1 MISSAELPATFFAD
15 SEFSMSAEPSTIDRR
30 IDQVSVA
37 TLSLR
42 FVTALEIV
50 SVVSSVVLTA
60 WVLTPLQLNQRWLE
74 ALPGVCGL
82 LLMLYSHRLHGETLA
97 QLGFTTKHF
106 GTALKL
112 LLGPML
118 LVAALLL
125 SLGFLTHALH
135 FGQRF
140 WLSLLLLPLWAL
152 TQQYILQ
159 GFIYRRL
166 KLIVG
171 AEKNALTIFLAA
183 LLFALVHAPN
193 APLMLLT
200 LIGGLVWTWVYARA
214 PNLFALG
221 LSHALMSALAISS
234 LPAWFLQSMGIG
246 YKYLIYQ
253 RF

>member
-1 MISSAELPATFFAD
+1 MSPAPSTLDSNPATAA
-15 SEFSMSAEPSTIDRR
+15 S
-30 IDQVSVA
+30 
-37 TLSLR
+37 LSLR

-50 SVVSSVVLTA
+50 SVVSSVLLTA
-60 WVLTPLQLNQRWLE
+60 WVLTPLQLHQRWLE
-74 ALPGVCGL
+74 ALPGGCAL
-82 LLMLYSHRLHGETLA
+82 LLMFYSHRLHGETLA

-106 GTALKL
+106 MRAVKL

-118 LVAALLL
+118 LVAALLIVI
-125 SLGFLTHALH
+125 GFLTQSLQ

-140 WLSLLLLPLWAL
+140 WLSLLLLPWWGL

-166 KLIVG
+166 KLVVG
-171 AEKNALTIFLAA
+171 AEKNTLTIFLAA

-214 PNLFALG
+214 PNLLALG
-221 LSHALMSALAISS
+221 LSHALMSAIAMSS
-234 LPAWFLQSMGIG
+234 LPAWFLQSMSIG